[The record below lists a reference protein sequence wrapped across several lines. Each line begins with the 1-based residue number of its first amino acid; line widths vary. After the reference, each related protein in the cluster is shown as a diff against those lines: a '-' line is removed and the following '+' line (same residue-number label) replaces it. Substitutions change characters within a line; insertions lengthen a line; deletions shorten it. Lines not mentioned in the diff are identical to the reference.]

1 MKIVR
6 KKVNE
11 NIELII
17 KGLCII
23 AIVAAI
29 IGLFGYGIY
38 SEVNRPTEGIIIS
51 KDYEAAHTETVYK
64 RVKVKDDYIRVP
76 TDKVIAERYVI
87 TIKGINKKGKEVKYS
102 FNVPAQEYN
111 SVEIGELYT
120 LEGK

>member
-17 KGLCII
+17 KGLCIT

-51 KDYEAAHTETVYK
+51 KDYEPAHTETVYK
-64 RVKVKDDYIRVP
+64 RVKVY
-76 TDKVIAERYVI
+76 E
-87 TIKGINKKGKEVKYS
+87 
-102 FNVPAQEYN
+102 
-111 SVEIGELYT
+111 
-120 LEGK
+120 